1 MPQEIETE
9 LEIVDRCAL
18 VRGMDQPRGQ
28 IVVHRPG
35 GKEAVGDGTEGLAQ
49 PMAVSEPQAA
59 DRHRAGF
66 RLDAFDERLDR
77 APQRRLDRRA
87 RPALA
92 LEPLELPI
100 PLPERAPDDLFDF
113 RL

>member
-9 LEIVDRCAL
+9 LEIVDRYAF
-18 VRGMDQPRGQ
+18 VRGVDQPRGQ
-28 IVVHRPG
+28 IVVQRPG

-49 PMAVSEPQAA
+49 PVAVGEPQAA

-77 APQRRLDRRA
+77 APQRRLDPRA
-87 RPALA
+87 RAALA
-92 LEPLELPI
+92 LEPLQLPI
-100 PLPERAPDDLFDF
+100 PFADRAPDD
-113 RL
+113 

>member
-9 LEIVDRCAL
+9 LEIVDRYAL
-18 VRGMDQPRGQ
+18 VRGVDQPGSQ

-35 GKEAVGDGTEGLAQ
+35 GEEAVGDGAEGLAQ
-49 PMAVSEPQAA
+49 PVTVREPQAT
-59 DRHRAGF
+59 DRHRARF

-92 LEPLELPI
+92 LEPLQLPI
-100 PLPERAPDDLFDF
+100 PVPE
-113 RL
+113 